1 MKNEPSSIEAR
12 MRARGDRPVLT
23 LRYDKGDAILR
34 YAVGASGTS
43 PCLYSIYAEYI
54 SEEKSTSEVIPAF
67 SKERDTAE
75 NFCAMLA
82 HFLATP
88 LSLHAL
94 YEDSLTP

>member
-1 MKNEPSSIEAR
+1 MKNENQSIEAR

-23 LRYDKGDAILR
+23 LRYDMGDAILR
-34 YAVGASGTS
+34 YAVGASDT
-43 PCLYSIYAEYI
+43 PPPLYSIYTEYT
-54 SEEKSTSEVIPAF
+54 SEEQNTSEVIPAF

-82 HFLATP
+82 RFSATP